1 MTLAGIGETERCLW
15 SRHCSAILGDH
26 SAFSCASPPAALTL
40 TSKPLAFWFVMR
52 LSRRPGRVT
61 MFALLKLG
69 RFGWSEGV
77 RVCFLYSSD
86 DGVDGGGG
94 GRIEWSERGRGL
106 SGRVTGF
113 RLPPGDAIRLLY
125 ELRQAIITVLL
136 LYSQHHYST
145 KLWAQLWLIAT
156 IIHMYVYKGT
166 SHSRV

>member
-77 RVCFLYSSD
+77 RVCFFIQFRWW
-86 DGVDGGGG
+86 GWWWGR
-94 GRIEWSERGRGL
+94 RIEWSERGRGL

-166 SHSRV
+166 SYSRV